1 MKTFFVY
8 ILLAVPFH
16 FSNAW
21 LANYSPKGFSKIQPV
36 FEPSEMHP
44 VHLSYTN
51 IEFNPSAAKFEIMI
65 KLFVDDFN
73 TIILNKYGKD
83 LKLLEGNPA
92 EGASKYIDRYIM
104 EHFRLVINGKD
115 KTKSDMKF
123 EKMEFKEQSIWL
135 YYNYDFKANTNVFD
149 INNSLMTDLYQ
160 DQTNLLIFTY
170 KNEQKAIRFSNQ
182 KTNEKLTF

>member
-1 MKTFFVY
+1 MKTFFIF
-8 ILLAVPFH
+8 ILLALPVY
-16 FSNAW
+16 FSGARVSK
-21 LANYSPKGFSKIQPV
+21 LSLIGYSKILTDFV
-36 FEPSEMHP
+36 HEEKHP
-44 VHLSYTN
+44 VHLTYTN
-51 IEFNPSAAKFEIMI
+51 IEFNSSAARFEIMI

-73 TIILNKYGKD
+73 TIIINKYGKD

-92 EGASKYIDRYIM
+92 EGASKYIDRYIL
-104 EHFRLVINGKD
+104 EHFRLIINGKD
-115 KTKSDMKF
+115 KTRSDMKF

-135 YYNYDFKANTNVFD
+135 YYNYGFKANCNFID

-170 KNEQKAIRFSNQ
+170 RNEQKAIRFSNQ